1 MVSFKVTAIA
11 TQLLAPP
18 RNATPKRAILETRFQ
33 WRNRSFSLPNYCASA
48 PHVPIC
54 LALLRLTGEE
64 GSELLEAQQTYFASF
79 AGTVPKRSKTTANW
93 YYIDRLKLY
102 PALMY
107 HMLADRSAKR
117 ATQVH
122 LFIAKISVVV
132 DAVASLRSVASSLE
146 HNKSRKQR
154 SHGMELTEERYFVLF
169 PNSRQIWEARLVGEW
184 LATP

>member
-102 PALMY
+102 SALMY
-107 HMLADRSAKR
+107 HMLAAGGR
-117 ATQVH
+117 QVC
-122 LFIAKISVVV
+122 
-132 DAVASLRSVASSLE
+132 
-146 HNKSRKQR
+146 
-154 SHGMELTEERYFVLF
+154 
-169 PNSRQIWEARLVGEW
+169 EARISSALIYCQNKCGSRCCCISTICSIIVGAQQKWKTTQSRYGIDWREVFCFV
-184 LATP
+184 P

>member
-64 GSELLEAQQTYFASF
+64 GSELLEAQPRHILPVLQAQCPSG
-79 AGTVPKRSKTTANW
+79 AKQQQ
-93 YYIDRLKLY
+93 IDITST
-102 PALMY
+102 
-107 HMLADRSAKR
+107 D
-117 ATQVH
+117 
-122 LFIAKISVVV
+122 
-132 DAVASLRSVASSLE
+132 
-146 HNKSRKQR
+146 
-154 SHGMELTEERYFVLF
+154 
-169 PNSRQIWEARLVGEW
+169 
-184 LATP
+184 